1 MSVPRDHHR
10 DPAAPGTPRAPVDPD
25 VDVPPWPPGTGRVP
39 RQFEILAAIA
49 AGGVLGACARYG
61 AVVLSPTAPG
71 AFPWTTF
78 WINITGCAVM
88 GALMVLITDRR
99 TVHPLV
105 RPFLGTGVLGGYT
118 TFSTY
123 ALDAQHL
130 IDGGR
135 AGTAVL
141 YLAVTLLAAL
151 AAVWGAS
158 ALTRLLVPTRPT
170 RDGAAG

>member
-1 MSVPRDHHR
+1 MPRDEHR
-10 DPAAPGTPRAPVDPD
+10 DPAARSPLREPVDPD
-25 VDVPPWPPGTGRVP
+25 IVVPPGPPGRVP
-39 RQFEILAAIA
+39 RQIEILAAIA

-61 AVVLSPTAPG
+61 AVVLFPTAPA

-88 GALMVLITDRR
+88 GALLVLITERR
-99 TVHPLV
+99 TAHPLV

-123 ALDAQHL
+123 TLDGQHL
-130 IDGGR
+130 IGGGR
-135 AGTAVL
+135 AGTAL
-141 YLAVTLLAAL
+141 FYLGGTLVAAL
-151 AAVWGAS
+151 AAGWGA
-158 ALTRLLVPTRPT
+158 ATLTRLFLATRPT